1 MPSWVSFDP
10 SLKISLKD
18 LVERSDTV
26 KNVLCFLMWEAV
38 FCFFTCIYHQDFFL
52 THVKQGF
59 LLSTMPNKSDMKAT
73 HQMSDHM
80 IRRQSLTIENGLQT
94 SLHALIGF
102 DLDAQ
107 DLTIREF
114 QPTTHDIKSQVR
126 QYTETTHMVRRDSAS
141 CCFLSFGCMFSNANV
156 RGP

>member
-26 KNVLCFLMWEAV
+26 KNVLCFHMWEAV
-38 FCFFTCIYHQDFFL
+38 FVSLHVFTTKIFFTN
-52 THVKQGF
+52 VKQGF
-59 LLSTMPNKSDMKAT
+59 CYQQCLTLKAT

-141 CCFLSFGCMFSNANV
+141 CCFLSFGCMFYNANV

>member
-1 MPSWVSFDP
+1 
-10 SLKISLKD
+10 
-18 LVERSDTV
+18 
-26 KNVLCFLMWEAV
+26 
-38 FCFFTCIYHQDFFL
+38 
-52 THVKQGF
+52 
-59 LLSTMPNKSDMKAT
+59 MPNKSDMKAT

-107 DLTIREF
+107 DHTIREF

-126 QYTETTHMVRRDSAS
+126 QYPETTHMVTRDSAS
-141 CCFLSFGCMFSNANV
+141 RCFLSFGCMFANANV